1 MGLFQPIGRFVWNR
15 PIAASLAAFVVL
27 FALFGIAIAI
37 INRTAGADVQA
48 AETLAWN
55 VAMMFGLM
63 FWLLVLAVVAYA
75 LLRIARWLFGSKGD
89 GRT

>member
-1 MGLFQPIGRFVWNR
+1 M
-15 PIAASLAAFVVL
+15 
-27 FALFGIAIAI
+27 
-37 INRTAGADVQA
+37 T
-48 AETLAWN
+48 
-55 VAMMFGLM
+55 FGLI